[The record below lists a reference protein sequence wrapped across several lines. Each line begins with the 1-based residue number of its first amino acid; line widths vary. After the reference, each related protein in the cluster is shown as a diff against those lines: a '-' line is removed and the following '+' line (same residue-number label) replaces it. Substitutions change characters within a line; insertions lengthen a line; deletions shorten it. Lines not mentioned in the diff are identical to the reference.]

1 MNPPRL
7 ILDGE
12 LGISKSMKKWLSDV
26 FKIAC
31 GVCLGYV
38 FLIIVAYG
46 FDDIFLPAIRVIA
59 DWITGDPT

>member
-1 MNPPRL
+1 
-7 ILDGE
+7 
-12 LGISKSMKKWLSDV
+12 MKRWLSDV

-59 DWITGDPT
+59 GWITGDPT